1 MSLDAL
7 TLAVLRGALEEVADE
22 MDEVLVRSAFSAVIS
37 EALDRASG
45 LYDAEDGGVIV
56 QGSTGLPIFIGTM
69 QHAVKSLIDH
79 VDPATMREGD
89 VFIVNDPYLG
99 GTHLL
104 DVKLIAPFFHDGEL
118 VCFLANTGHW
128 VDVGGGTASGFGASA
143 TSLIQ
148 EGLRIPILRIASI
161 DGIDE
166 GIADLIFANIR
177 VPDESRGDFYA
188 QLNAVRHGSARMAQL
203 MERFG
208 RDGVVEGFAELRRR
222 SEEHMRSHVAA
233 MPDGTYRCTDYLD
246 GDGRER
252 TSIAIELAIHKSADQ
267 LVLDFSGTEAQ
278 VAAPI
283 NLPRECAVSAAFV
296 ALKHIFPDVPINA
309 GALSAV
315 TFVIPEGSVLAA
327 SYPSPTAAYNETGQR
342 VIDVVFGAMAQAV
355 PEIAYAA
362 PFGTAANVTIGGVG
376 RDGRAFA
383 TYLFHGGGYGGSA
396 QGDGIINGTVPLGI
410 ARTQPVEVL
419 EQRFPVKFLRAE
431 IREESAG
438 HGKHRGGF
446 GMVYELEFLVD
457 GVSASVLADRALHAP
472 FGILGGTSAAPTEIT
487 ITHKGEPVKLPQAVK
502 GQVANLV
509 RGDRILIK
517 TPGGGGY
524 GRPQDR
530 SRAKVEED
538 LLLGYIGIET
548 ARRIY
553 GYD

>member
-1 MSLDAL
+1 MPLDAL

-45 LYDAEDGGVIV
+45 LYGPADGGVIV

-69 QHAVKSLIDH
+69 QHAVKSVIDH
-79 VDPATMREGD
+79 VDPRTMREGD

-118 VCFLANTGHW
+118 ICFLANTGHW
-128 VDVGGGTASGFGASA
+128 VDIGGGTASGFGASA

-148 EGLRIPILRIASI
+148 EGLRIPILRIASA
-161 DGIDE
+161 DGIDN

-188 QLNAVRHGSARMAQL
+188 QLNAVRHGAARMAQL
-203 MERFG
+203 MTRFG
-208 RDGVVEGFAELRRR
+208 HDSVVEGFAELRRR

-233 MPDGTYRCTDYLD
+233 MPDGAYRCIDYLD
-246 GDGRER
+246 GDGRLRE
-252 TSIAIELAIHKSADQ
+252 SIPIELTIRKTGDE
-267 LVLDFSGTEAQ
+267 LVLDFSGTDLQ

-283 NLPRECAVSAAFV
+283 NLPRECTVSAAFV

-309 GALSAV
+309 GALNAV
-315 TFVIPEGSVLAA
+315 TFIIPEGSVLAA

-342 VIDVVFGAMAQAV
+342 VIDVVFGAIAQAV
-355 PEIAYAA
+355 PKVAYAA
-362 PFGTAANVTIGGVG
+362 PFGTAANVTLGGIGK
-376 RDGRAFA
+376 DGRPFA
-383 TYLFHGGGYGGSA
+383 TYLFHGGGYGGSE
-396 QGDGIINGTVPLGI
+396 QGDGIVNGTVPLGI
-410 ARTQPVEVL
+410 ARVQPVEVL
-419 EQRFPVKFLRAE
+419 EQRFPLKFHQAA
-431 IREESAG
+431 IREDSAG
-438 HGKHRGGF
+438 HGKYRGGF
-446 GMVYELEFLVD
+446 GMVYELEFLAD
-457 GVSASVLADRALHAP
+457 GVSASVLADRARHAP
-472 FGILGGTSAAPTEIT
+472 FGILGGTSAASTEIT
-487 ITHKGEPVKLPQAVK
+487 VTHNGEPVKLPQAVK

-530 SRAKVEED
+530 PREKVEED
-538 LLLGYIGIET
+538 LRLGYISIAT

-553 GYD
+553 DHD